1 MKKYC
6 TQDGDCANC
15 SLSSYGKDCRGMP
28 IITRSV
34 HINVR
39 VTEELKNKMAYLTK
53 FYKIS
58 QADLIEMLIDKEHD
72 CCKLIPGIGSDK
84 NGLY

>member
-6 TQDGDCANC
+6 TQQDGDCSNC
-15 SLSSYGKDCRGMP
+15 NLSSYGKDCRGMP

-72 CCKLIPGIGSDK
+72 
-84 NGLY
+84 GLY

>member
-6 TQDGDCANC
+6 TQQDGDCSNC
-15 SLSSYGKDCRGMP
+15 NLSSYGKDCRGMP

-39 VTEELKNKMAYLTK
+39 VTKN
-53 FYKIS
+53 
-58 QADLIEMLIDKEHD
+58 
-72 CCKLIPGIGSDK
+72 
-84 NGLY
+84 

>member
-28 IITRSV
+28 IITRSAR
-34 HINVR
+34 INVR

-53 FYKIS
+53 FHKIS

-72 CCKLIPGIGSDK
+72 CYKLNTTIGVIK
-84 NGLY
+84 NV